1 MQKYAVLSSSS
12 NNAVALFKSSSWR
25 RIQGSGGSG
34 QDMVQFTDKVVLMP
48 GFVNIMLWTGRRNT
62 RMQQVVCLEANQKMK
77 NKKEKE
83 NKKKPKIVKL
93 RQEELGEVLRW
104 SGSGEQI
111 LENVGGPPTWMTRV
125 AVSLAGAVVFYNYNT
140 LAAAI
145 ASLYW
150 AWDPIWTMALSNSLL
165 RLRYPYAGIWKA
177 RVLDANLRM
186 PQQPVT
192 PQGLDL
198 FQEVFEARPAVQ
210 PLLHLIIGDESSA
223 TLEMRVKVP
232 AKANMVQVGEPV
244 EVLVVSDERS
254 LSRFIAVHDVY
265 LPNKRIWMSDSPCVE
280 REAFEYIS
288 ESLSFSSMQPAASQ
302 KRTWFQTAKADYDD
316 IGYKSLPPKRQTPA
330 SDKLPASIELQLS
343 EERYQRMMDLDDT
356 LRVAGSRK
364 LRQISTFDGSKFE
377 RLVDQEKVY
386 PSPRQLGQ
394 VQTDDRTF
402 GRRLEDRDFL
412 ASRPPL
418 QRREKKVER
427 LLDEDDL

>member
-1 MQKYAVLSSSS
+1 MFLG
-12 NNAVALFKSSSWR
+12 R

-34 QDMVQFTDKVVLMP
+34 EDMVRFTEKVELMP

-62 RMQQVVCLEANQKMK
+62 RVQQVVCLEANQKMK
-77 NKKEKE
+77 NKKGKE

-111 LENVGGPPTWMTRV
+111 LENVGGPPMTRV

-150 AWDPIWTMALSNSLL
+150 AWDPIWTTALSNSLL

-186 PQQPVT
+186 PQEPVT

-223 TLEMRVKVP
+223 TLEV
-232 AKANMVQVGEPV
+232 
-244 EVLVVSDERS
+244 
-254 LSRFIAVHDVY
+254 
-265 LPNKRIWMSDSPCVE
+265 
-280 REAFEYIS
+280 
-288 ESLSFSSMQPAASQ
+288 
-302 KRTWFQTAKADYDD
+302 
-316 IGYKSLPPKRQTPA
+316 
-330 SDKLPASIELQLS
+330 
-343 EERYQRMMDLDDT
+343 
-356 LRVAGSRK
+356 
-364 LRQISTFDGSKFE
+364 
-377 RLVDQEKVY
+377 
-386 PSPRQLGQ
+386 
-394 VQTDDRTF
+394 
-402 GRRLEDRDFL
+402 
-412 ASRPPL
+412 
-418 QRREKKVER
+418 
-427 LLDEDDL
+427 

>member
-1 MQKYAVLSSSS
+1 MFEGCAHNCNPNKIKNWMFLG
-12 NNAVALFKSSSWR
+12 R

-34 QDMVQFTDKVVLMP
+34 EDMVRFTEKVELMP

-62 RMQQVVCLEANQKMK
+62 RVQQVVCLEANQKMK
-77 NKKEKE
+77 NKKGKE

-150 AWDPIWTMALSNSLL
+150 AWDPIWTTALSNSLL

-186 PQQPVT
+186 PQEPVT

-223 TLEMRVKVP
+223 TLEVWC
-232 AKANMVQVGEPV
+232 
-244 EVLVVSDERS
+244 LSSISVSRDRK
-254 LSRFIAVHDVY
+254 
-265 LPNKRIWMSDSPCVE
+265 PNK
-280 REAFEYIS
+280 
-288 ESLSFSSMQPAASQ
+288 L
-302 KRTWFQTAKADYDD
+302 
-316 IGYKSLPPKRQTPA
+316 
-330 SDKLPASIELQLS
+330 
-343 EERYQRMMDLDDT
+343 
-356 LRVAGSRK
+356 
-364 LRQISTFDGSKFE
+364 
-377 RLVDQEKVY
+377 
-386 PSPRQLGQ
+386 
-394 VQTDDRTF
+394 
-402 GRRLEDRDFL
+402 
-412 ASRPPL
+412 
-418 QRREKKVER
+418 
-427 LLDEDDL
+427 

>member
-1 MQKYAVLSSSS
+1 
-12 NNAVALFKSSSWR
+12 
-25 RIQGSGGSG
+25 
-34 QDMVQFTDKVVLMP
+34 
-48 GFVNIMLWTGRRNT
+48 
-62 RMQQVVCLEANQKMK
+62 
-77 NKKEKE
+77 
-83 NKKKPKIVKL
+83 L

-150 AWDPIWTMALSNSLL
+150 AWDPIWTTALSNSLL

-177 RVLDANLRM
+177 RVLDTNLRM

-210 PLLHLIIGDESSA
+210 PLLQLIIGDESSA

-232 AKANMVQVGEPV
+232 AKANMVQVGELV

-254 LSRFIAVHDVY
+254 LSRFIAVRDVY
-265 LPNKRIWMSDSPCVE
+265 LPNKRIWISDSPCVQ

-288 ESLSFSSMQPAASQ
+288 KSLSFSSMQPAASQ
-302 KRTWFQTAKADYDD
+302 VSSYYHSHSGHGRMPKFCTQVLHALFQDSEDFY
-316 IGYKSLPPKRQTPA
+316 GGPMLMCL
-330 SDKLPASIELQLS
+330 LPAP
-343 EERYQRMMDLDDT
+343 
-356 LRVAGSRK
+356 V
-364 LRQISTFDGSKFE
+364 
-377 RLVDQEKVY
+377 
-386 PSPRQLGQ
+386 
-394 VQTDDRTF
+394 
-402 GRRLEDRDFL
+402 LE
-412 ASRPPL
+412 
-418 QRREKKVER
+418 Q
-427 LLDEDDL
+427 

>member
-1 MQKYAVLSSSS
+1 MFLG
-12 NNAVALFKSSSWR
+12 R

-34 QDMVQFTDKVVLMP
+34 EDMVRFTEKVELMP

-62 RMQQVVCLEANQKMK
+62 RVQQVVCLEANQKMK
-77 NKKEKE
+77 NKKGKE

-150 AWDPIWTMALSNSLL
+150 AWDPIWTTALSNSLL

-186 PQQPVT
+186 PQEPVT

-223 TLEMRVKVP
+223 TLEV
-232 AKANMVQVGEPV
+232 
-244 EVLVVSDERS
+244 
-254 LSRFIAVHDVY
+254 
-265 LPNKRIWMSDSPCVE
+265 
-280 REAFEYIS
+280 
-288 ESLSFSSMQPAASQ
+288 
-302 KRTWFQTAKADYDD
+302 
-316 IGYKSLPPKRQTPA
+316 
-330 SDKLPASIELQLS
+330 
-343 EERYQRMMDLDDT
+343 
-356 LRVAGSRK
+356 
-364 LRQISTFDGSKFE
+364 
-377 RLVDQEKVY
+377 
-386 PSPRQLGQ
+386 
-394 VQTDDRTF
+394 
-402 GRRLEDRDFL
+402 
-412 ASRPPL
+412 
-418 QRREKKVER
+418 
-427 LLDEDDL
+427 